1 MEYFFLGHPRLTLG
15 MYTPNFCG
23 GFLAMLLFLLR
34 GLAIHFR
41 GRRILRGGLL
51 AAVTLC
57 LLLLFLT
64 YSRGGYPATLL
75 TLGLCQLLSLRPI
88 SSAPKLRD
96 PFPDTSMPL
105 VLGGMLLLLFLVPAG
120 GSRRAKT
127 ADFQDRSI
135 LNRPWLWRGG
145 AILTSESPWKGYPL
159 EGENPGLLYS
169 TYYQP
174 LDRRYAYTSFP
185 NSTLDTAQKGMPWL
199 WSASLLAFTLLLL
212 ALLAWR
218 KFQDSLR
225 LHAGAVWFSFLV
237 ANQFT
242 NFSLL
247 LPVQLLL
254 LATAFC
260 LALHI
265 TGRLC
270 RLCHPHHWKEPTLE
284 VHHTGN
290 GTLLPRPPR
299 GRLLFFSSHT
309 DDHLRTELLP
319 LTHQG
324 YAIQHLQI
332 PGGTECLPLLQET
345 INQFLHDEEAPLP
358 RLLAASG
365 GENVANAVL
374 AALRECPNTRR
385 LEAIILVHPIP
396 NHPFPPL
403 AFRPLPPDA
412 PPCHVIL
419 PPPGNPATLPGHA
432 LPPLGH
438 PFSLPLFQEGAEN
451 REKSC
456 LFRPAPEGLSVAFPG
471 RRGRGGTHYI
481 RRPVFPPS
489 GSLLFFRPWIP
500 VLSKDMPAAFSPRW
514 PMAPTPSLGS
524 AFSRKG

>member
-57 LLLLFLT
+57 LLLLCLT

-96 PFPDTSMPL
+96 PFPDTSMPWSWEECFCSCSWFPPGE
-105 VLGGMLLLLFLVPAG
+105 VAG
-120 GSRRAKT
+120 GSRRART

-145 AILTSESPWKGYPL
+145 AILTSECPWKGYPL
-159 EGENPGLLYS
+159 EGENPGFLYS

-174 LDRRYAYTSFP
+174 LDRRYAYTSLL

-199 WSASLLAFTLLLL
+199 WSVSLLAFTLLLL

-218 KFQDSLR
+218 KFQDSLC

-242 NFSLL
+242 NFSPL
-247 LPVQLLL
+247 LPVQLLLMATALLLLFRLPWLCHTHHLRPRKGTWLLLLLPPL

-284 VHHTGN
+284 VHHTGT
-290 GTLLPRPPR
+290 GTLLPRKPPR

-309 DDHLRTELLP
+309 AGHLRTELPP
-319 LTHQG
+319 LAHQG

-332 PGGTECLPLLQET
+332 PGDTECLPLLQET

-365 GENVANAVL
+365 ENVANAVL
-374 AALRECPNTRR
+374 AALRECPNTR
-385 LEAIILVHPIP
+385 
-396 NHPFPPL
+396 
-403 AFRPLPPDA
+403 
-412 PPCHVIL
+412 
-419 PPPGNPATLPGHA
+419 
-432 LPPLGH
+432 
-438 PFSLPLFQEGAEN
+438 
-451 REKSC
+451 
-456 LFRPAPEGLSVAFPG
+456 
-471 RRGRGGTHYI
+471 
-481 RRPVFPPS
+481 
-489 GSLLFFRPWIP
+489 
-500 VLSKDMPAAFSPRW
+500 
-514 PMAPTPSLGS
+514 
-524 AFSRKG
+524 

>member
-88 SSAPKLRD
+88 SSAPKLRN

-145 AILTSESPWKGYPL
+145 AILTSECPWKGYPL
-159 EGENPGLLYS
+159 EGENPGFLYS
-169 TYYQP
+169 TYYLP
-174 LDRRYAYTSFP
+174 LDHRYAYTSFP

-199 WSASLLAFTLLLL
+199 WSVSLLAFTLLLL

-218 KFQDSLR
+218 KFQDSLC

-242 NFSLL
+242 NFSPL
-247 LPVQLLL
+247 LPVQLLLMATALLLLFRLPWLCHTHHLRPRKGTWLLLLLPPL

-284 VHHTGN
+284 VHHTGT
-290 GTLLPRPPR
+290 GTLLPRKPPR

-309 DDHLRTELLP
+309 AGHLRTELLP
-319 LTHQG
+319 LAHQG

-332 PGGTECLPLLQET
+332 PGDTECLPLLQET

-358 RLLAASG
+358 RLLAAS

-396 NHPFPPL
+396 NHPFPLL

-419 PPPGNPATLPGHA
+419 PPRKPCHPARACSSTPGTPLLPAPFPRGSGKPGEIVPLPPRPRGALCGFPREKGKGRHA
-432 LPPLGH
+432 LH
-438 PFSLPLFQEGAEN
+438 
-451 REKSC
+451 
-456 LFRPAPEGLSVAFPG
+456 
-471 RRGRGGTHYI
+471 
-481 RRPVFPPS
+481 
-489 GSLLFFRPWIP
+489 
-500 VLSKDMPAAFSPRW
+500 
-514 PMAPTPSLGS
+514 
-524 AFSRKG
+524 